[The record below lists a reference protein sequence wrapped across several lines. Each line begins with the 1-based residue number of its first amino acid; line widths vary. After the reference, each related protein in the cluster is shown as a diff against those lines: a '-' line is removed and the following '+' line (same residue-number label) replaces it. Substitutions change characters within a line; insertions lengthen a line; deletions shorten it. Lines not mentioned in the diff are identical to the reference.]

1 MKIVAVHLDA
11 VLEIP
16 YYTIQLPNKTRKRT
30 SWDNLMTLAEYRKI
44 KSTHVSGTE
53 HNGKAGVDGN
63 GELTSGSRRSRSLS
77 RLTSRLRGSS
87 SQGQQEQD
95 RQRQRSTSR
104 NNRLRSSSNGRHR
117 GDNHSMTS
125 ASSRRSQSPY
135 KSSRSHSSSRRS
147 SSRRRGEHLGR
158 SNSSQ
163 RGNHGRP
170 RSQSPFQR
178 FIEDGKSKKK
188 EEEEH
193 YIRGCGRRHR
203 SHSNKGRQILSSRHP
218 MDSLTS
224 IMAVAEDSTS
234 RHGGKTNALGEL
246 VSAPTQQQQQRRRSS
261 SGSPPYIKSCY
272 LVKDGNIKD
281 CKEGEGSARTVVNNS
296 RQQELNASCGTL
308 IVVEDVT
315 GDSDDD
321 ELFSIEK

>member
-1 MKIVAVHLDA
+1 
-11 VLEIP
+11 
-16 YYTIQLPNKTRKRT
+16 
-30 SWDNLMTLAEYRKI
+30 MTLAEYKKI
-44 KSTHVSGTE
+44 KSAYVSGTE
-53 HNGKAGVDGN
+53 HNGKADVDGN

-87 SQGQQEQD
+87 SQRQLGQD
-95 RQRQRSTSR
+95 RQRQRSISR
-104 NNRLRSSSNGRHR
+104 NNRLRSSSNGRDR

-147 SSRRRGEHLGR
+147 SSRRCGEHLGR

-163 RGNHGRP
+163 RGNHDRP
-170 RSQSPFQR
+170 RSQSPFHR
-178 FIEDGKSKKK
+178 FIEDGKSKKR
-188 EEEEH
+188 EEEVDDRSDRN
-193 YIRGCGRRHR
+193 ICVGRRR
-203 SHSNKGRQILSSRHP
+203 SHSNKGRQTLSSRHP

-224 IMAVAEDSTS
+224 IMAVAEDSS
-234 RHGGKTNALGEL
+234 NRRGGKIIVLGEL
-246 VSAPTQQQQQRRRSS
+246 EAASTQQQQQRRRSS

-281 CKEGEGSARTVVNNS
+281 CKEGKVGARAVVNNS